1 MRLILSALRNRV
13 GNALSRIALMSM
25 PDFVQALP
33 CGISV
38 IDTGFHRPLFDA
50 AYLIV
55 ENGHAAFVDTG
66 TNHCVPRLL
75 AALDAAGVETGAV
88 DYVIATHVHLDH
100 AGGAGLLMQSL
111 PQARLVAHPRGARH
125 LVDPVHLIKGATA
138 VYGADEIARSYGTLQ
153 PVAAERVLETHDG
166 MTIELAGRPLHFLD
180 TPGHA
185 MHHHCIWDAA
195 SRGFFSG
202 DTFGLSYRDFDTAA
216 GAWAMPTTTPVQFQP
231 EALRRSIERMLAFAP
246 EWMYVTHYGRVGDV
260 PRLAAL
266 LLAQLDEMVALAKSL
281 PAGPG
286 RHAALMAG
294 LEPIHFES
302 LRRHGVTLGD
312 DRLRELLALDLEL
325 NAQGIGVWLDRTA

>member
-1 MRLILSALRNRV
+1 MLL
-13 GNALSRIALMSM
+13 

-33 CGISV
+33 HGISV

-55 ENGHAAFVDTG
+55 ESGRAAFIDTG
-66 TNHCVPRLL
+66 TNHSLPRLL
-75 AALDAAGVETGAV
+75 AALAAAGLDTADV
-88 DYVIATHVHLDH
+88 DFVIATHVHLDH

-111 PQARLVAHPRGARH
+111 PRARLVAHPRGARH

-153 PVAAERVLETHDG
+153 PVPAERVLETQDG
-166 MTIELAGRPLHFLD
+166 MAIELAGRPLHFLD

-195 SRGFFSG
+195 SRGWFTG

-231 EALRRSIERMLAFAP
+231 EALRRSIERMLAFEP

-281 PAGPG
+281 PAGAQ

-302 LRRHGVTLGD
+302 LRRHGVTLAD
-312 DRLRELLALDLEL
+312 ERLRELLALDLEL